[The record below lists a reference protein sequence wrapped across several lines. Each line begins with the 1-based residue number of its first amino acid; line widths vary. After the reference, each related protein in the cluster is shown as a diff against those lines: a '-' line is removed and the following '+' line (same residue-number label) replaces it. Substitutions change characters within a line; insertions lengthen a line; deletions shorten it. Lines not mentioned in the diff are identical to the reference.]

1 MWVKV
6 SAVARPSEVEAGLYP
21 NPASVLQIAAEVV
34 LLAWALVFRLEFPS
48 RTQMITEMMGPRD
61 GSMTKTVAGYGARQV
76 VIGLRTVH

>member
-21 NPASVLQIAAEVV
+21 NPVSALQIAEEVV
-34 LLAWALVFRLEFPS
+34 LLAWALASRLEFPS
-48 RTQMITEMMGPRD
+48 RTRRIKEMMGPRD
-61 GSMTKTVAGYGARQV
+61 GSMMKTVAGYGARQV